1 MKAKRSNRDEV
12 RENSLNVPMTIIEKD
27 QVRKAADSMGVS
39 MSTFARIALDDYMRK
54 IGAKK

>member
-1 MKAKRSNRDEV
+1 MKRTNRDEV

-27 QVRKAADSMGVS
+27 QLRKAADSMGVS

>member
-1 MKAKRSNRDEV
+1 MKMKRTNRDEV

-39 MSTFARIALDDYMRK
+39 MSTLVRIALNEYLK
-54 IGAKK
+54 KAGAK